1 MGEEPYNLMFNSKEI
16 DRKIDELLLKEPT
29 PENLNII
36 GDLFLKKGDKKR
48 AVDYFLR
55 AAKNTA
61 MPKKAIALYKK
72 ILRISPLDT
81 EIYEALI
88 DILERSYNIPAAI
101 KYLDL
106 LSQLYRNKGETLK
119 FAEIQRRMKALRHD
133 WERTITSRGV
143 KRSKE
148 TESVSLEPVERGD
161 QDLEYIEEVVRGIKK
176 ERFLS
181 RRSIWIGAIS
191 LLTASVLMAIFL
203 LRNMEKMP
211 REYQSQKRAG
221 NYEVRV
227 SSVTE
232 SFIKGLPSNMLRPE
246 DMKKTHFNRINIKAI
261 ESCIPEGIVSAPY
274 DYIFCLNKGENE
286 ARPLSSPVTEIS
298 KKIIYRYGVCS
309 RGSDAVF
316 VEFLMACPSSHS
328 SGIKINGLLTEPL
341 VISWDK
347 R

>member
-1 MGEEPYNLMFNSKEI
+1 MFDSKEI
-16 DRKIDELLLKEPT
+16 DRKIDELLLREPT

-72 ILRISPLDT
+72 ILRVSPLDT
-81 EIYEALI
+81 EVYEALI
-88 DILERSYNIPAAI
+88 DILESSYNIPEAI

-106 LSQLYRNKGETLK
+106 LSRLYQNRGETLK
-119 FAEIQRRMKALRHD
+119 FTEIQRKIKALRHD
-133 WERTITSRGV
+133 WERALTSRGI
-143 KRSKE
+143 KGPKE
-148 TESVSLEPVERGD
+148 PESVSFEPEERGEH
-161 QDLEYIEEVVRGIKK
+161 DLEYIEEAAGEIK
-176 ERFLS
+176 EGRFLS
-181 RRSIWIGAIS
+181 RRFIWIGTAS
-191 LLTASVLMAIFL
+191 LLIASVLMAIFL
-203 LRNMEKMP
+203 LRDREKIP

-221 NYEVRV
+221 NYEVKV

-232 SFIKGLPSNMLRPE
+232 RSIKDLPPDMLRPE
-246 DMKKTHFNRINIKAI
+246 NLKTTHFNLINIKAI
-261 ESCIPEGIVSAPY
+261 EGCIPAGIINAPY
-274 DYIFCLNKGENE
+274 DYIFCLNKEGNE
-286 ARPLSSPVTEIS
+286 ARPLSNPVTEIS
-298 KKIIYRYGVCS
+298 RKIIYRYGVCS

-328 SGIKINGLLTEPL
+328 AGIKINGLLTEPL
-341 VISWDK
+341 ELTWEK